1 MTKAWTFCTF
11 RLNLLCLQVDLRL
24 APWEKRRPPGFPS
37 FDPVTVLLP
46 LADAYAGRGHRRV
59 QNAENPRLHPTL
71 ARLRD
76 LPADMLFVIPTVD
89 ILIDEQ
95 MKAVERLQREALVEE
110 SIKGNAGMGKRRIEK
125 LVFEGQWHGW
135 LECAFLLV
143 DDLF

>member
-1 MTKAWTFCTF
+1 M
-11 RLNLLCLQVDLRL
+11 QVDLRL
-24 APWEKRRPPGFPS
+24 SPWEKCKPAGFPS
-37 FDPVTVLLP
+37 FDPVTLLLP

-59 QNAENPRLHPTL
+59 QNAEDPRLHPAL

-95 MKAVERLQREALVEE
+95 MEMVERLQREALVED
-110 SIKGNAGMGKRRIEK
+110 SSKANAGVGKRRIEK

-135 LECAFLLV
+135 LECVFLAC
-143 DDLF
+143 DDL